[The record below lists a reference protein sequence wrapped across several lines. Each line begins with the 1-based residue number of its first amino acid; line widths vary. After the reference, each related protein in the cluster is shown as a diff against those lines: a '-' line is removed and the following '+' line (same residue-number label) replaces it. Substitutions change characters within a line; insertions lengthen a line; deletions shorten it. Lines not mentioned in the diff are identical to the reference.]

1 MTHSPGDDRRF
12 HTEVLKLLLQV
23 ITSDEQVA
31 PEEIEELCFLAE
43 RWKVPASEV
52 SALIAC
58 LREHKPLPAPDLG
71 LLRTRPQDVIQMAR
85 VVAASDH
92 HVANEEVEMLLQ
104 IRALLG
110 I

>member
-1 MTHSPGDDRRF
+1 MTHPPADDHRF
-12 HTEVLKLLLQV
+12 HTEVLKLLLQI
-23 ITSDEQVA
+23 ITSDEKVA
-31 PEEIEELCFLAE
+31 PEELEELSFVAE

-71 LLRTRPQDVIQMAR
+71 LLRSRPEEVIQMAR
-85 VVAASDH
+85 IVAASDQ
-92 HVANEEVEMLLQ
+92 HVANEEVDMLLQ